1 MPVEPRSVLIIP
13 ALDEEQAIGRTL
25 DAVPWELYLQVLVA
39 DNGSRDRTAAI
50 ARAHGATIVSEPR
63 RGYGAACLR
72 GVAAVQPGAEAV
84 VFMDADSSDD
94 PREASLLLAPIFE
107 GRADL
112 VLGSRTLGIVE
123 KGSVL
128 PHQLFGNR
136 LATALI
142 RLMYGYRFTDLGPFR
157 AVRMESLGRL
167 GMRDRNYGWTV
178 EMQIKA
184 VRQGLRIAEIPVT
197 YRKRIGRSKIS
208 GRPWA
213 SVRAGLKIVWT
224 VLRLA
229 ISA

>member
-1 MPVEPRSVLIIP
+1 MPAEPQSVLIIP
-13 ALDEEQAIGRTL
+13 ALDEEQAIGPTL
-25 DAVPWELYLQVLVA
+25 DAIPWELYRQVLVA
-39 DNGSRDRTAAI
+39 DNGSRDRTAEI
-50 ARAHGATIVSEPR
+50 ARAHGATVVSEPR
-63 RGYGAACLR
+63 RGYGAACQR
-72 GVAAVQPGAEAV
+72 GLAAVQPGAEAV

-123 KGSVL
+123 KGAVL
-128 PHQLFGNR
+128 PHQVFGNR

-142 RLMYGYRFTDLGPFR
+142 RLIYGYRFTDLGPFR
-157 AVRMESLGRL
+157 AVRMESLERL

-184 VRQGLRIAEIPVT
+184 VRQGLRIAEVPVT
-197 YRKRIGRSKIS
+197 YRKRIGQSKIS
-208 GRPWA
+208 GSPWA
-213 SVRAGLKIVWT
+213 SMRAGIKIVWT

-229 ISA
+229 MSA